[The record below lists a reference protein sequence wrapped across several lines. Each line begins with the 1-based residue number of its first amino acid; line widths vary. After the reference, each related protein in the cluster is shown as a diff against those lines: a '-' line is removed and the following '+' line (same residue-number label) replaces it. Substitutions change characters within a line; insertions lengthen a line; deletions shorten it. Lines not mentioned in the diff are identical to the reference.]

1 MNQKLNFAVAFA
13 AGSVGALLTHYVVP
27 TPAFAQ
33 AQPAVVQEIRA
44 KSFILVDGQDRV
56 TGKFTYVPDPGIP
69 SKAPPRGRIVLLNP
83 AGQEIWSVGGSG
95 FRPLSE
101 R

>member
-1 MNQKLNFAVAFA
+1 MNQKLNLALAFA

-27 TPAFAQ
+27 TPTFAQ

-44 KSFILVDGQDRV
+44 KSFILVDDQDRA
-56 TGKFTYVPDPGIP
+56 TSKFTYVPDPGLP
-69 SKAPPRGRIVLLNP
+69 SKAPPRGRVVLQDP
-83 AGQEIWSVGGSG
+83 TGREIWSVGGNS
-95 FRPLSE
+95 FRPLNK